1 MDTKEQNSRD
11 WGDLLL
17 TSQQV
22 ADILHVSLRTLQKYR
37 DEGRLNYVR
46 ISPRIIRYYP
56 EEVFALIR
64 KSHCSTWLKDNC
76 ARLLKLK

>member
-1 MDTKEQNSRD
+1 MDTKEQSSRD

-46 ISPRIIRYYP
+46 ISPRIRHLYTLMYQTGNRMSYMQI
-56 EEVFALIR
+56 
-64 KSHCSTWLKDNC
+64 
-76 ARLLKLK
+76 